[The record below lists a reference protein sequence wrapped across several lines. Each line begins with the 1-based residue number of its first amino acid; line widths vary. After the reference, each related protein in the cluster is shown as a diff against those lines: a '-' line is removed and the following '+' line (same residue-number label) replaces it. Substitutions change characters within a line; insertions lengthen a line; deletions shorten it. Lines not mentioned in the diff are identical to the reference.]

1 MAEESKCCKTT
12 VTVIVVLATL
22 LLMAFLVRQ
31 MINYTRPAP
40 VGAERA
46 AARAK
51 DNADIRAAAAQAI
64 DSYGWADQGRGIA
77 RLPVSEA
84 MKMTVQGYQ
93 KPADFRKDL
102 LTRVDK
108 ANVVAPKPPEKP
120 GVYE

>member
-1 MAEESKCCKTT
+1 MTEESKCCKTT
-12 VTVIVVLATL
+12 VTVVVILATI

-40 VGAERA
+40 VGADRA

-51 DNADIRAAAAQAI
+51 DNAQIRQDASAALHN
-64 DSYGWADQGRGIA
+64 YGWADQPKGIA
-77 RLPVSEA
+77 RLPIEEA
-84 MKMTVQGYQ
+84 MKLTIQGYQ

-108 ANVVAPKPPEKP
+108 ANVAPPKPPEKP
-120 GVYE
+120 SEYE